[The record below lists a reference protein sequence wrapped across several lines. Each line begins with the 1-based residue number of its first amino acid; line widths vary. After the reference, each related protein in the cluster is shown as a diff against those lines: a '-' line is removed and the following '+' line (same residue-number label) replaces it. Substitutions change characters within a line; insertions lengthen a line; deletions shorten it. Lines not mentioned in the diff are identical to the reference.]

1 LTAGVSSTPRSKNET
16 DSSKSFSNWN
26 RKRAAVVETLE
37 TTTPLPAQ
45 RVEKRWNKGVKRMIL
60 IQAVSKYAKAE
71 RLVSKLDDVAMSW
84 VDQLESDGWLVSF
97 TNLPSHIDTH
107 ERYAAVLLDQFL
119 DMYLP
124 ETSTHN

>member
-1 LTAGVSSTPRSKNET
+1 
-16 DSSKSFSNWN
+16 
-26 RKRAAVVETLE
+26 
-37 TTTPLPAQ
+37 
-45 RVEKRWNKGVKRMIL
+45 MIL
-60 IQAVSKYAKAE
+60 IKAVSKYARAE
-71 RLVSKLDDVAMSW
+71 RLVSKLDDEVMSW

-124 ETSTHN
+124 EASSLN

>member
-1 LTAGVSSTPRSKNET
+1 
-16 DSSKSFSNWN
+16 
-26 RKRAAVVETLE
+26 
-37 TTTPLPAQ
+37 
-45 RVEKRWNKGVKRMIL
+45 MIL

-71 RLVSKLDDVAMSW
+71 RLVSKLDDAAMSW
-84 VDQLESDGWLVSF
+84 VDQLETDGWLVSF

-107 ERYAAVLLDQFL
+107 ERYASVLLDQFL